1 VKTPTS
7 NALALSLH
15 DFFDRYLPQ
24 LRVMSAHT
32 LHSYRDSL
40 KLLLTFVAARRKKD
54 VAGLGFDDIGPS
66 EVIGFLQ
73 YLENARHNIPA
84 TINVRLAGIH
94 SFFRFAAS
102 SHPDMLDQAQRILG
116 IPFKRAPLPVVEY
129 LESEEI
135 EAVLATIDRKTVDG
149 RRDYTLLA
157 TMFNTGGRVQEILD
171 LRPYDL
177 KLEKPHHVRLFGKGR
192 KERLCPI
199 WTQTA
204 ELLKAFLSERKI
216 EPASRD
222 LLFCNHRGR
231 PLTRFGVRYILNK
244 YCRRAK
250 QNVPA
255 LAAKR
260 LHPHSVRHSTAVHLL
275 QSGVDMT
282 TISNWLGHASIDT
295 TNRYATVDLK
305 MKRAALAKADPVG
318 NKPRGSASWRRN
330 VNILDWLESL

>member
-1 VKTPTS
+1 MKTPTP

-24 LRVMSAHT
+24 LRSISAHT
-32 LHSYRDSL
+32 LYSYRDSL
-40 KLLLTFVAARRKKD
+40 KLLLTFVAACRKKD
-54 VAGLGFDDIGPS
+54 VAELGFDDIGPS

-73 YLENARHNIPA
+73 YLGNARHNIPA

-102 SHPDMLDQAQRILG
+102 CHPDKLDQAQRILG
-116 IPFKRAPLPVVEY
+116 IPFKRTPVPIIEY
-129 LESEEI
+129 LEFEEI
-135 EAVLATIDRKTVDG
+135 EAVLAAIDRKMANG
-149 RRDYTLLA
+149 RRDYALLA

-171 LRPYDL
+171 LRPCDL
-177 KLEKPHHVRLFGKGR
+177 KLEKPNHVRLFGKRR
-192 KERLCPI
+192 KEKLCPI

-204 ELLKAFLSERKI
+204 ELLKAFLAERNI

-222 LLFCNHRGR
+222 FLFCNHRGR
-231 PLTRFGVRYILNK
+231 HLTRFGVRYILKK

-250 QNVPA
+250 QNAPT
-255 LAAKR
+255 LANKR
-260 LHPHSVRHSTAVHLL
+260 LHPHSLRHSTAVYLL

-305 MKRAALAKADPVG
+305 MKRAALAKADPIG
-318 NKPRGSASWRRN
+318 KKPRGGASWRRN